1 MQGIVIERFYWED
14 LMVNW
19 SLDDPDFDA
28 RFFHAGFEFADGGHS
43 IVQDASKE
51 NGVGF
56 ADGDCFDE
64 VLGVACSTA
73 CDDGDVGGF
82 G

>member
-1 MQGIVIERFYWED
+1 MLGLYMQGIVIERFYWED

-43 IVQDASKE
+43 IVQDAVHEEPVHMPSSALARAVQLPT
-51 NGVGF
+51 GAAF
-56 ADGDCFDE
+56 
-64 VLGVACSTA
+64 
-73 CDDGDVGGF
+73 
-82 G
+82 